1 MKNIRIWLFIMVIL
15 LPLRLIAQSAVIGV
29 RGGISIPN
37 LTNGSSNNPLSTGY
51 SSRLASDFGIFG
63 EYRLNQSLSIRII
76 IEYSEQGGKK
86 NGLQAL
92 PTPSDLAQLLNQP
105 YVYADY
111 NSTAK
116 MNYLLLPVL
125 IKFGKY
131 FRSQSPWQFYFDVGP
146 FAAYLLSAHQLTS
159 GTSPIYSDPE
169 MQNQLTPPVSFDNK
183 DNIRD
188 ELHHFNG
195 GISGNI
201 GLAWHF
207 NNNSIFIEG
216 GGNYGF
222 INIQKNAINGKNHTG
237 AATVSIGYS
246 YGVSK

>member
-1 MKNIRIWLFIMVIL
+1 MGKIRIWVFIIVIL
-15 LPLRLIAQSAVIGV
+15 LPISLCAQSVRIGF

-63 EYRLNQSLSIRII
+63 EYPLNNSMSIRII

-86 NGLQAL
+86 NSIQAL
-92 PTPSDLAQLLNQP
+92 PTPPNLSQLINQP

-111 NSTAK
+111 KSTAK
-116 MNYLLLPVL
+116 MNYLLIPVL
-125 IKFGKY
+125 AKFGWHIGKK
-131 FRSQSPWQFYFDVGP
+131 SPWRFYFDTGP
-146 FAAYLLSAHQLTS
+146 FAGYLISAHQLTTGS
-159 GTSPIYSDPE
+159 SPLYLDPDK
-169 MQNQLTPPVSFDNK
+169 QNQITNGPISFDNK
-183 DNIRD
+183 NNIRD
-188 ELHHFNG
+188 ELHHFNV
-195 GISGNI
+195 GISGNL
-201 GLAWHF
+201 GLTYHF

-222 INIQKNAINGKNHTG
+222 INIQKNTINGKNHTG

-246 YGVSK
+246 YGF